1 MIRKSVAAALSVLLL
16 TGLAGCAADLGTGMI
31 KELEDNKEGIRQE
44 FYELWNAFLEESNEW
59 SESFATHSVTGDHD
73 LAGKRE
79 TEIDSYVGMYEADYS
94 EFDGTE
100 YIFGGTSLKRQA
112 GRDLCAAYS
121 LTVQSGQARLYRMD
135 GSDEIL
141 LADISKEGTYK
152 FTIHAGKN
160 FIVLD
165 GTQFTGSLTLTVE
178 SATVESETS
187 EAATAGSAAVEAQQ
201 RNPKMRK
208 NKTVRRT
215 CLYRTWA
222 SAADQ

>member
-59 SESFATHSVTGDHD
+59 SESFATHSVTDDHD

-79 TEIDSYVGMYEADYS
+79 TGIDSYVGMYEADYS

-112 GRDLCAAYS
+112 GSDLCAAYS

-165 GTQFTGSLTLTVE
+165 GTQFTGNLTLTVE

-187 EAATAGSAAVEAQQ
+187 EAATAESE
-201 RNPKMRK
+201 NEKE
-208 NKTVRRT
+208 
-215 CLYRTWA
+215 
-222 SAADQ
+222 